1 MTYDEFRTL
10 LKKKELGVLYYF
22 TGKEDFLQVH
32 SLSEAKSIL
41 IDPAFEDF
49 NYKCYIEQP
58 TFEEADTFINAF
70 PLMSEVKLVVFNNC
84 KLFHTSLPEK
94 AKWEELFSRLP
105 DYAVVLIRDSVAE
118 KGKKG
123 TAVEQA
129 VKKYGAE
136 VLCDYLPEARLKP
149 WLIKAAASMGKS
161 LNDKDASYIIKNLDR
176 SMTLL
181 KSEIEKICAKAEDF
195 VITRADIDSVIRNI
209 LVESIFNLID
219 SVIYKR
225 RDLAFDTLSNL
236 EQLKIEPV
244 TIIPTFADQ
253 VLGIY
258 KAKLMMTQKM
268 SLNEIK
274 QAIHRNPYV
283 ADKMVQKASKIT
295 LLDLET
301 LIHLLTEAEYKSK
314 NGLCDTWTEL
324 YMIVAN

>member
-10 LKKKELGVLYYF
+10 LKKHELSGLYYF
-22 TGKEDFLQVH
+22 TGKEDFLQVF
-32 SLSEAKSIL
+32 SLSGAKDTL
-41 IDPAFEDF
+41 IDPSIADF

-70 PLMSEVKLVVFNNC
+70 PLMSDIKLVVFNNC

-94 AKWEELFSRLP
+94 NKWEELFSNLP
-105 DYAVVLIRDSVAE
+105 EYVVVLIRDIMAE

-123 TAVEQA
+123 TTVEQ
-129 VKKYGAE
+129 VVRKTGTE
-136 VLCDYLPEARLKP
+136 VVCDFLPEARLRP
-149 WLIKAAASMGKS
+149 WLMKIAASQGKS
-161 LNDKDASYIIKNLDR
+161 ISDRDATYIIKNLGQ

-181 KSEIEKICAKAEDF
+181 KSEMDKICAKAEDF
-195 VITRADIDSVIRNI
+195 AITRADIDSVIRNV
-209 LVESIFNLID
+209 LVESVFTLID

-225 RDLAFDTLSNL
+225 RDIAFDTLANL

-244 TIIPTFADQ
+244 SIIPTFADQ
-253 VLGIY
+253 VLGVY

-274 QAIHRNPYV
+274 QTISRNPYV

-295 LLDLET
+295 IEDLET
-301 LIHLLTEAEYKSK
+301 LIKMLTDAEYKSK
-314 NGLCDTWTEL
+314 NGLGDTWDEL

>member
-10 LKKKELGVLYYF
+10 LKKQELSQLYYF
-22 TGKEDFLQVH
+22 TGKEDFLQLF
-32 SLSEAKSIL
+32 SLSSAKDVL

-70 PLMSEVKLVVFNNC
+70 PLMSDRKLVVFNNC
-84 KLFHTSLPEK
+84 KLFHTSLAEK
-94 AKWEELFSRLP
+94 NKWEELFAHLP
-105 DYAVVLIRDSVAE
+105 DYVVVLIRDMMAE

-123 TAVEQA
+123 TSVEQA
-129 VKKYGAE
+129 VRKEGIE
-136 VLCDYLPEARLKP
+136 VVCDYLPEARLKP
-149 WLIKAAASMGKS
+149 WLMKIAASQGKS
-161 LNDKDASYIIKNLDR
+161 LSDKDATYIVKNLGQ

-181 KSEIEKICAKAEDF
+181 KSEMDKICARAEDF
-195 VITRADIDSVIRNI
+195 VITRADIDSVIRNV
-209 LVESIFNLID
+209 LVESVFTLID

-225 RDLAFDTLSNL
+225 RDIAFDTLANL

-244 TIIPTFADQ
+244 SIIPTFADQ
-253 VLGIY
+253 VLGVY

-268 SLNEIK
+268 SLTEIK
-274 QAIHRNPYV
+274 KAISRNPYV

-295 LLDLET
+295 IEDLET
-301 LIHLLTEAEYKSK
+301 LIKMLTDAEYKSK
-314 NGLCDTWTEL
+314 NGLGDTWNEL